1 LRLPGSSG
9 DKVDALTSPAPR
21 APKPGVIVL
30 ARHGEPAISRKV
42 RLTAQGYRDFW
53 ASYEERGLM
62 PGQTPPAELR
72 ERAQGAHVLI
82 TSIRP
87 RAVESAQALAPGR
100 EFPRDASLIEA
111 PLPPPRLPGFLR
123 LSPKIWGFLA
133 RVWWWYFNHHENEES
148 RAQAEARADAVAARL
163 EAIAEGG
170 EDVVVVAHGFFN
182 LMIGRALVKRGW
194 AMFKS
199 PGWTYWSV
207 RRFERK

>member
-1 LRLPGSSG
+1 MTSS
-9 DKVDALTSPAPR
+9 APSR
-21 APKPGVIVL
+21 PGVIVL

-42 RLTAQGYRDFW
+42 RLTAQGYREFW
-53 ASYEERGLM
+53 ATYEERGLM
-62 PGQTPPAELR
+62 PGQTPPADLCQR
-72 ERAQGAHVLI
+72 TQTAHVLI
-82 TSIRP
+82 TSTRP

-123 LSPKIWGFLA
+123 FSPKIWGFLA
-133 RVWWWYFNHHENEES
+133 RVWWWYFNHHDGQES
-148 RAQAEARADAVAARL
+148 RAQAEARAAAVAQRL
-163 EAIAEGG
+163 EAIAQAG

>member
-1 LRLPGSSG
+1 MAI
-9 DKVDALTSPAPR
+9 ALTSPASDR
-21 APKPGVIVL
+21 KPGVIVL

-42 RLTAQGYRDFW
+42 RLTAEGYREFW
-53 ASYEERGLM
+53 ATYEERGLL
-62 PGQTPPAELR
+62 PGQTPPADLCQR
-72 ERAQGAHVLI
+72 TQAAHVLI
-82 TSIRP
+82 TSTRP

-100 EFPRDASLIEA
+100 EFPRDPELIEA
-111 PLPPPRLPGFLR
+111 PLPPPPLPRFLR
-123 LSPKIWGFLA
+123 LSPKLWGFFA
-133 RVWWWYFNHHENEES
+133 RVWWWYFNHHAGEES
-148 RAQAEARADAVAARL
+148 RAEAEARADAVAARL

-170 EDVVVVAHGFFN
+170 QDVVVVAHGFFN